1 MKPLRIIHT
10 EASPGWG
17 GQEIRIMEEMRW
29 FRQHGHHLM
38 LVAPPHSTLVER
50 AKEEGFE
57 ISCLLFTKNRI
68 LREVFQFSAIIRR
81 FKPDVVA
88 THSSVDSWVG
98 LVASR
103 FHGITRR
110 VRYRHVS
117 TPVKG
122 HFLNRWQYRTLCNLV
137 FTTGE
142 CIRKPLIETFS
153 LPSEKVVSAP
163 TAIRP
168 PTNMLQRQDA
178 RRALQSELKLGNDA
192 RFVGQVS
199 VLRSW
204 KGHFF
209 LKEAFALLAEN
220 FPDLHLVFVGGGP
233 QEPIWVETLA
243 EDPLRDRI
251 HLVGH
256 KADPWPYFRALDL
269 AVLASVGDEGI
280 PQSLLQ
286 AMYAGI
292 PVVGTNVG
300 GIPEIVLDDVTGL
313 IAKPSD
319 PMSLA
324 DALKRLLDDLA
335 LQEKLSHKAY
345 DLVSENF
352 KWDALGQKI
361 ERLFSE

>member
-122 HFLNRWQYRTLCNLV
+122 HFLNR
-137 FTTGE
+137 
-142 CIRKPLIETFS
+142 
-153 LPSEKVVSAP
+153 
-163 TAIRP
+163 
-168 PTNMLQRQDA
+168 
-178 RRALQSELKLGNDA
+178 
-192 RFVGQVS
+192 GQ
-199 VLRSW
+199 
-204 KGHFF
+204 
-209 LKEAFALLAEN
+209 
-220 FPDLHLVFVGGGP
+220 
-233 QEPIWVETLA
+233 
-243 EDPLRDRI
+243 
-251 HLVGH
+251 
-256 KADPWPYFRALDL
+256 
-269 AVLASVGDEGI
+269 
-280 PQSLLQ
+280 
-286 AMYAGI
+286 
-292 PVVGTNVG
+292 
-300 GIPEIVLDDVTGL
+300 
-313 IAKPSD
+313 
-319 PMSLA
+319 
-324 DALKRLLDDLA
+324 
-335 LQEKLSHKAY
+335 
-345 DLVSENF
+345 
-352 KWDALGQKI
+352 
-361 ERLFSE
+361 